1 MPMAK
6 LQKSEKDKHQAMI
19 HIMDRV
25 MLPDDNVSATLKI
38 SLAGIIYL
46 LADGLIMFRSD
57 DWLLVCILIQ
67 GQMIVSV
74 YLALRYIR
82 SGYMTALGLNIVAA
96 VQEIRLLVTNQPN
109 ARFFLIFYIDVIL
122 AVSLIAYYARRSHK
136 IYREALRQ
144 KEEISAAYYQAA
156 VSEEQLWKKN
166 RELESSNQV
175 ISRDKQ
181 EMYRL
186 ANIDPLTQLPNRR
199 MFQRK
204 LDEIG
209 KEAKEQNRS
218 FALVFIDLDNFKN
231 VNDTLGHQAGDELI
245 RYMAFN
251 LSRLTHTADMLGY
264 FGGDEF
270 VLIIRRALQKEKILS
285 YIRRLAV
292 MLKKPAVLGNMKI
305 AVSAS
310 FGIAIFPQDSSHVS
324 ELLRFADSAMYQ
336 SKRDGKNRIRFFE
349 KSLLDDLMNETRLV
363 QGLKSA
369 IQNEELSLV
378 LQPQYFAEGGELRGF
393 EVLIRW
399 ESPRFGF
406 VSPMR
411 FIQLAE
417 KNGMILQIGEWV
429 LKQACLVM
437 KGLEGQYSCSVKLA
451 VNVSAVQAMEP
462 DFVETVARILN
473 ETGFDPH
480 HLEIE
485 ITETAFSNS
494 MNPVHRMIAGLHE
507 LGVVV
512 ALDDFGTGYSSL
524 SYLQQ
529 LPFDLVKIDKTFI
542 DKIGLD
548 LQSNQ
553 FVSTIISMV
562 HQMNI
567 PVLAEGVETEQQR
580 DFLRLKDC
588 DLIQGYLYGKP
599 MPVSSAR
606 ELLDRL
612 KNKATK
618 KSIDQKNFSAKKD

>member
-1 MPMAK
+1 
-6 LQKSEKDKHQAMI
+6 MI
-19 HIMDRV
+19 RIMDRV
-25 MLPDDNVSATLKI
+25 MLPGNNVSAALKI
-38 SLAGIIYL
+38 SLVGIIYL
-46 LADGLIMFRSD
+46 LAEGLIMFRSA
-57 DWLLVCILIQ
+57 DWFLVCVLMQ
-67 GQMIVSV
+67 GQMLISV

-82 SGYMTALGLNIVAA
+82 SGYMAALGLNIVA
-96 VQEIRLLVTNQPN
+96 VIQEIHLVMINRPN
-109 ARFFLIFYIDVIL
+109 ASFFFIFYIDIIL
-122 AVSLIAYYARRSHK
+122 AISLITYYAMRSHK
-136 IYREALRQ
+136 IYQEALRQ
-144 KEEISAAYYQAA
+144 KEEISVAYYRAA

-175 ISRDKQ
+175 INRDKQ

-199 MFQRK
+199 MLQRR

-251 LSRLTHTADMLGY
+251 LSRLTHTADMLGH

-270 VLIIRRALQKEKILS
+270 VLIIRRALQKEEIMS
-285 YIRRLAV
+285 YIRRLAA

-310 FGIAIFPQDSSHVS
+310 FGIAMFPQDSPHVS

-349 KSLLDDLMNETRLV
+349 KSLLDDLMNETKLV

-369 IQNEELSLV
+369 IQNRELYLV

-399 ESPRFGF
+399 KSLKFGF
-406 VSPMR
+406 VSPTR
-411 FIQLAE
+411 FVRLAE
-417 KNGMILQIGEWV
+417 KNGMILQIGEWA
-429 LKQACLVM
+429 LKQTCLMM
-437 KGLEGQYSCSVKLA
+437 KNLERQYGCSVKLA

-462 DFVETVARILN
+462 DFVGTVARILN

-494 MNPVHRMIAGLHE
+494 MNPVHQMIAGLHE

-580 DFLRLKDC
+580 DFLRLKNC

-599 MPVSSAR
+599 MSVSSVR

-618 KSIDQKNFSAKKD
+618 KSIDQNFSAKKD